1 MKTGTWGIQQRVI
14 FLALA
19 PAAVIAMALTAYF
32 LIVRYAD
39 VEEALQNRGQALVR
53 QLAPAAEYG
62 AFSGNRADLLR
73 QAQAAAREPDVVS
86 VSIYD
91 ATGQLLARASVAPR
105 TVTEAPSRIERP
117 PTDNGSIE
125 IFQATIHQPVL
136 PFEDP
141 FLAADSATVRSDKP
155 LGRVVLELSRAALTA
170 RKREILGVTL
180 LATLS
185 VLATALLL
193 AHRLGRDIVEPVLAL
208 EDAVARIRAGSLDV
222 RIPQHRSG
230 TLVSLET
237 GFNEMATALEASHRR
252 SASALAHSE
261 AELAR
266 QLAIAR
272 AKKEEAERASEAKSR
287 FLAAA
292 SHDLRQP
299 LHALTLFATEL
310 LSGMTKMRNLQ
321 LASQIVTA
329 AGAMGELL
337 NALLDVSR
345 LDIAAVKPHRQPVAL
360 EPLLEMIADSHRQT
374 ARTKGLRLRHRP
386 TALWVDSDPQLLR
399 RMIGNLVANA
409 VRYTEKGG
417 VLIGARRH
425 GPRVHIEVWDTGIGI
440 NQTQLPYVFHE
451 FFQVANPERD
461 SSKGL
466 GLGLSIV
473 ARLAEIL
480 DHPVTVSSKPGRGS
494 VFSVSVPMTAPQ
506 QPSTEPPP
514 GLRFRPS
521 ILVQVRDSD
530 RCGDICNL
538 LDAWGYERHCTRSDQ
553 SLAELLEDEP
563 AAVICDRASLS
574 EIAAHLPSRGTPPLL
589 IAVDDADGDTTE
601 MAIPVDAQ
609 LSLPFRPARLRA
621 LLHHLLVEEEA

>member
-39 VEEALQNRGQALVR
+39 VEEALQNRGHALVR

-91 ATGQLLARASVAPR
+91 ASGQLLASAGVAPR
-105 TVTEAPSRIERP
+105 TVTDDPNRIERP
-117 PTDNGSIE
+117 TTDNDSVE
-125 IFQATIHQPVL
+125 IFQATINQPVL

-141 FLAADSATVRSDKP
+141 FLATDSATAQSDKP

-185 VLATALLL
+185 VLATTLLL

-222 RIPQHRSG
+222 RIPQHQSG
-230 TLVSLET
+230 TLVSLEN

-417 VLIGARRH
+417 VLIGARKH
-425 GPRVHIEVWDTGIGI
+425 GQRVHIEVWDTGIGI
-440 NQTQLPYVFHE
+440 NQAQLPYVFHE
-451 FFQVANPERD
+451 FFQVGNPERD

-473 ARLAEIL
+473 ARLGEIL

-538 LDAWGYERHCTRSDQ
+538 LDAWGYERHCARPDHD
-553 SLAELLEDEP
+553 LAELLEDEP

-589 IAVDDADGDTTE
+589 IALDGTGGDADAMT
-601 MAIPVDAQ
+601 IPVDAQ